1 MAHLRL
7 QVTLNGRPVGTAG
20 LDGTGYLNVLVR
32 ASRPA
37 DELGPLPDE
46 SELIVGGFDEALGDL
61 HWARHLLNPG
71 DEVTVRLLGP
81 GPADPPAEVYSP
93 VGPDGLPF

>member
-1 MAHLRL
+1 MASLRL

-20 LDGTGYLNVLVR
+20 LDGTGCLNVLVR

-37 DELGPLPDE
+37 DELGPLEDE
-46 SELIVGGFDEALGDL
+46 SELVVGGFDEALGDM
-61 HWARHLLNPG
+61 HWARLPLAAG
-71 DEVTVRLLGP
+71 DAVTVTLLGP

-93 VGPDGLPF
+93 VGPNDLPF